1 MDFRR
6 ALLSISLGLVILLIW
21 QAWLEY
27 EDQKNFGT
35 RNTTG
40 VEQAQQPE
48 VPSVVQNGQGS
59 TTGVASTAEELPQA
73 PSASASGQLQSGVVP
88 AAVSAL
94 ESAGRISV
102 QTDLIQA
109 EIDEFGGELRA
120 VELTRYPVEVDTPE
134 IPFSL
139 LSDSGA
145 AILVAQSGLV
155 GNGDEF
161 PNHQTQFKAESSSY
175 TLAEGQDSISVPLHW
190 TSPAGVRYIKTYT
203 FYRDQYLVDV
213 DFTIYN
219 DSQSHWQGYQ
229 YGQFLSTEFIEQSEG
244 FWFFRALPS
253 YRGAA
258 VYTPQDKYDKID
270 YDEIRSES
278 PSIENTPSGWVAML
292 QHYFVTAWLPQENSP
307 YRFYTRTLGG
317 SGSDTRYQVGYIS
330 LTSTQVSAGSQ
341 GKIHSQLYVGPKEQD
356 RIDSPAEG
364 LILTVDYGWLTPVS
378 SPLFWFLEKI
388 YGVVKNW
395 GWSII
400 LLTLLVKIVF
410 YPLSAA
416 SYKSMAKMKKLQ
428 PRLKTLKERYGD
440 DKQKMNQEMMQIY
453 KKEKINPL
461 GGCLPILIQIPVF
474 IALYWVLL
482 ESVELRQAP
491 FIFWLN
497 DLSRS
502 DPFYVLPVLMGI
514 SMFAQQ
520 LLNPTP
526 LDSMQ
531 KNIMMSLPIV
541 FTFFFL
547 WFPSGLVLYWL
558 VNNVLSIAQQW
569 YITRKLIAT

>member
-6 ALLSISLGLVILLIW
+6 ALLAISLGLILLLIW
-21 QAWLEY
+21 QAWLDFQRKRE
-27 EDQKNFGT
+27 EPAPT
-35 RNTTG
+35 
-40 VEQAQQPE
+40 
-48 VPSVVQNGQGS
+48 VQVDASS
-59 TTGVASTAEELPQA
+59 TVPQA
-73 PSASASGQLQSGVVP
+73 PQTSGNGQPAVTAEVPQAPATSTAPSQAVGVP
-88 AAVSAL
+88 AAGSAL
-94 ESAGRISV
+94 DSVRRVRIE
-102 QTDLIQA
+102 TDLIKAQ
-109 EIDEFGGELRA
+109 IDTLGGDIREVRLL
-120 VELTRYPVEVDTPE
+120 EYPVEVETPDV
-134 IPFSL
+134 PFRL
-139 LSDSGA
+139 LTDASEGL
-145 AILVAQSGLV
+145 LVAQSGLV
-155 GNGDEF
+155 GNDGEF
-161 PNHQTQFKAESSSY
+161 PNHKTEFAAESDSY
-175 TLAEGQDSISVPLHW
+175 VMLDSEDMLRVPLAW
-190 TSPAGVRYIKTYT
+190 TSPDGVDYLKTFT
-203 FYRDQYLVDV
+203 FYRDSYLVDIDYTV
-213 DFTIYN
+213 DN
-219 DSQSHWQGYQ
+219 RSGARWQGYQ
-229 YGQFLSTEFIEQSEG
+229 YGQYLSTEYTQETEG
-244 FWFFRALPS
+244 FLFFKALPS

-258 VYTPQDKYDKID
+258 LYTPQNKYEKID
-270 YDEIRSES
+270 YKEIRNDS
-278 PSIENTPSGWVAML
+278 PAFETPSGWVAML
-292 QHYFVTAWLPQENSP
+292 QHYFMTAWLPDENAP
-307 YRFYTRTLGG
+307 YRFYTKALSAVGG
-317 SGSDTRYQVGYIS
+317 QTRYQVGYVT
-330 LTSTQVSAGSQ
+330 LTPAIVENDSVGTLHTQ
-341 GKIHSQLYVGPKEQD
+341 IYIGPKEQD
-356 RIDSPAEG
+356 RIDEPSEG

-378 SPLFWFLEKI
+378 SPLFWVLDKI
-388 YGVVKNW
+388 NDFVQNW

-440 DKQKMNQEMMQIY
+440 DKQKLNAEMMQIY

-502 DPFYVLPVLMGI
+502 DPFYVLPVLMGV

-520 LLNPTP
+520 FLNPTP
-526 LDSMQ
+526 LDALQ

-569 YITRKLIAT
+569 YITRKLATT

>member
-6 ALLSISLGLVILLIW
+6 ALLAISLGLILLLIW
-21 QAWLEY
+21 QAWLDFQHKRQEITTTVQTDSAPSVP
-27 EDQKNFGT
+27 EAPT
-35 RNTTG
+35 ATG
-40 VEQAQQPE
+40 VQQTTDTGE
-48 VPSVVQNGQGS
+48 V
-59 TTGVASTAEELPQA
+59 PQA
-73 PSASASGQLQSGVVP
+73 PTATTTTSQTVGVP
-88 AAVSAL
+88 TESSAL
-94 ESAGRISV
+94 ESVKRIKI
-102 QTDLIQA
+102 QTDLMKV
-109 EIDEFGGELRA
+109 EIDTFGGDIREVKLLEYPIE
-120 VELTRYPVEVDTPE
+120 VEMPDVPFRLLTD
-134 IPFSL
+134 
-139 LSDSGA
+139 A
-145 AILVAQSGLV
+145 AQGMLVAQSGLV
-155 GNGDEF
+155 GSGGEF
-161 PNHQTQFKAESSSY
+161 PNHKTEFNAESDSY
-175 TLAEGQDSISVPLHW
+175 VMFESEDALKVPLRW
-190 TSPAGVRYIKTYT
+190 TSPDGVDYLKTFT
-203 FYRDQYLVDV
+203 FHRDSYLVDI
-213 DFTIYN
+213 DYTIDN
-219 DSQSHWQGYQ
+219 RSGKQWQGYQ
-229 YGQFLSTEFIEQSEG
+229 YGQYLSMEYVEETEG
-244 FWFFRALPS
+244 FWFFKALPS

-258 VYTPQDKYDKID
+258 LYTPENKYEKID
-270 YDEIRSES
+270 YKEIRNDS
-278 PSIENTPSGWVAML
+278 PEFETPSGWVAML
-292 QHYFVTAWLPQENSP
+292 QHYFMTAWLPDENAP
-307 YRFYTRTLGG
+307 YRFYTKALNDV
-317 SGSDTRYQVGYIS
+317 SGQTRYQVGYVS
-330 LTSTQVSAGSQ
+330 LTPAVIESDSIGTLRTE
-341 GKIHSQLYVGPKEQD
+341 IYVGPKEQD
-356 RIDSPAEG
+356 RINEPAEG

-378 SPLFWFLEKI
+378 SPLFWILNKI
-388 YGVVKNW
+388 NEFVNNW

-440 DKQKMNQEMMQIY
+440 DKQKLNAEMMQIY

-491 FIFWLN
+491 FIFWLD

-502 DPFYVLPVLMGI
+502 DPFYVLPVLMGA

-520 LLNPTP
+520 FLNPTP
-526 LDSMQ
+526 LDALQ

-569 YITRKLIAT
+569 YITRKLATT